1 MKKLMQSVFDKR
13 ETLALLSG
21 CCVFLSMIEYIIPK
35 PLPFLR
41 LGIAN
46 IPILI
51 SLEIFSPAL
60 SFVLVLLKI
69 AGQGIITGT
78 VFSYIFLFSFFG
90 SVAGGAAMILGKNIF
105 RKHISMIG
113 ISVLGALASNII
125 QLYIARLVI
134 FGEAALIIAPPVLIT
149 GTVSSI
155 LIGMFA
161 QSFISKSKWLSMVS
175 NKISEK
181 KPAKEPGNG

>member
-1 MKKLMQSVFDKR
+1 MKKLMQSVSDKR

-60 SFVLVLLKI
+60 TFVLVLLKI

-90 SVAGGAAMILGKNIF
+90 SAAGGAAMLLAKNIF
-105 RKHISMIG
+105 RKLISMIV
-113 ISVLGALASNII
+113 ISVLGALASNIV

-134 FGEAALIIAPPVLIT
+134 FGDAALIIAPPVLIA
-149 GTVSSI
+149 GTISSI

-161 QSFISKSKWLSMVS
+161 QSFVSKSKWLSMVS
-175 NKISEK
+175 SKIADR
-181 KPAKEPGNG
+181 KPGKGPENG